1 MTDFILQ
8 STGTDN
14 GFVAKF
20 TDRIGRRPRPVS
32 SSAWRWV
39 DVVPDPALEALAFD
53 FQTDAAFVPSKR
65 SLTDYRLVVMDMD
78 STLITIECIDEIA
91 DQIGVKSQVASI
103 TEAAMR
109 GELDFA
115 SALRRRVAL
124 LEGVP
129 EESLQKVYDQ
139 RLQLSPGAESML
151 SSMRTAGLKTLL
163 VSGGFTFFTDRLKAR
178 LNLDFTVA
186 NHLEVRGGRL
196 TGQVLGAIIDAERKA
211 VELRETCQRIGCDV
225 RQSIAM
231 GDGANDLRML
241 AAAGVGIAY
250 HAKPIVRQQATHSI
264 QFCGLDAVIPLFS

>member
-1 MTDFILQ
+1 
-8 STGTDN
+8 
-14 GFVAKF
+14 
-20 TDRIGRRPRPVS
+20 
-32 SSAWRWV
+32 V

-53 FQTDAAFVPSKR
+53 FQTDAAFVPWER
-65 SLTDYRLVVMDMD
+65 RLTDYRLVVMDMD

-211 VELRETCQRIGCDV
+211 VELREACQRIGCDV